1 MENNLL
7 TILDKLAEAR
17 ILVIGDIMLDSY
29 IFGDANR
36 LSPEAPVPVV
46 RVDSEIARP
55 GGAANTAANVL
66 ALGAEVKLVSLVGE
80 DARGEKLKALIKD
93 EGIRTEGLVVDK
105 ERQTTFKERVL
116 ARNQQIARV
125 DRESSGP
132 VSSAS
137 ANLLIDNFVTALEGV
152 NGVILSDYG
161 KGVVTPRTST
171 AIIESAR
178 ESGVVVT
185 VDPKVEHFHIYRH
198 VTSLTPNHFEAE
210 KAAGIPA
217 SDEKNFDRIGRKLLE
232 MLESS
237 AVLITRGKDG
247 MALYNADGTSERIPT
262 RAREVY
268 DVAGAGDTVI
278 AVYTAALAVGASH
291 LEAAQLANFAASVVI
306 GKVGTATANR
316 EEIRSTINDYTDRN
330 KK

>member
-1 MENNLL
+1 MEDSLL
-7 TILDKLAEAR
+7 VILDKLPEAR
-17 ILVIGDIMLDSY
+17 VLVFGDIMLDSY
-29 IFGDANR
+29 IFGDATR

-46 RVDSEIARP
+46 RVDSEIVRP

-66 ALGAEVKLVSLVGE
+66 ALGAEAKLVSLLGE
-80 DARGEKLKALIKD
+80 DGRGEDLTTLIRN
-93 EGIRTEGLVVDK
+93 EGINTEGLVVDK
-105 ERQTTFKERVL
+105 DRQTTYKERVL

-125 DRESSGP
+125 DRESTGP
-132 VSSAS
+132 VSPAS
-137 ANLLIDNFVTALEGV
+137 SNLLIDSYIAALEGV
-152 NGVILSDYG
+152 NAVILSDYG
-161 KGVVTPRTST
+161 KGVITPRTSS
-171 AIIESAR
+171 AVIESAR
-178 ESGVVVT
+178 ERGIVVT

-198 VTSLTPNHFEAE
+198 VTSITPNHFEAE
-210 KAAGIPA
+210 KAAGIRA
-217 SDEKNFDRIGRKLLE
+217 SGEKNMDRIGRRLLE
-232 MLESS
+232 MLEST

-247 MALYNADGTSERIPT
+247 MALYRAEGKTEFIPT

-291 LEAAQLANFAASVVI
+291 LEAAQLANFAASVVV

-316 EEIRSTINDYTDRN
+316 DEIRRAINDFTDRD

>member
-1 MENNLL
+1 MRNKLL
-7 TILDKLAEAR
+7 TILEKLNEAR
-17 ILVIGDIMLDSY
+17 VLVVGDIMLDSY
-29 IFGDANR
+29 IFGDASR

-66 ALGAEVKLVSLVGE
+66 ALGAGVKLVSLIGDDV
-80 DARGEKLKALIKD
+80 RGKELSLLIQN
-93 EGIRTEGLVVDK
+93 EGMDSDGLVIDR
-105 ERQTTFKERVL
+105 ERRTTFKERVL

-132 VSSAS
+132 ISSAS
-137 ANLLIDNFVTALEGV
+137 ANLLIDNFVTALDGV
-152 NGVILSDYG
+152 NAVILSDYG
-161 KGVVTPRTST
+161 KGVITPGTSA

-178 ESGVVVT
+178 ENGVVIT

-198 VTSLTPNHFEAE
+198 ITSMTPNHFEAE

-217 SDEKNFDRIGRKLLE
+217 SDEKNFDRIGRRLLE

-247 MALYNADGTSERIPT
+247 MVLYNADGTMERIPT

-306 GKVGTATANR
+306 AKVGTATATR
-316 EEIRSTINDYTDRN
+316 EEIREVINDYSDRN
-330 KK
+330 EN

>member
-29 IFGDANR
+29 VFGDANR

-66 ALGAEVKLVSLVGE
+66 ALGAEVTLVSLIGE
-80 DARGEKLKALIKD
+80 AARGEDLKALIED

-105 ERQTTFKERVL
+105 DRQTTFKERVL

-137 ANLLIDNFVTALEGV
+137 ANLLVDNFITALEGV

-161 KGVVTPRTST
+161 KGVVTPRTSA

-178 ESGVVVT
+178 EHGIVVT

-198 VTSLTPNHFEAE
+198 VTSITPNHFEAE

-217 SDEKNFDRIGRKLLE
+217 SDEKNLDRIGRRLLE

-247 MALYNADGTSERIPT
+247 MALYHADGTSERIPT

-316 EEIRSTINDYTDRN
+316 EEIRRNINDYTDRN